1 VNAGIS
7 FRLLSWTKHRGIRET
22 AKTQES
28 ENRSLRLLG
37 EETGGS
43 MIELILSSTIML
55 AVLLCMIQTCMVLYA
70 YCCTAMAAREAT
82 RWAIVRGSSCSSF
95 GSSCPATKSNIQT
108 YVQALQFPGVNAASF
123 GVTTTFSA
131 YPSGTCSPS
140 ASCNNPGNLV
150 KIQVTY
156 SYPISLPMVS
166 KMTLSLGSTSQM
178 IISQ

>member
-1 VNAGIS
+1 
-7 FRLLSWTKHRGIRET
+7 
-22 AKTQES
+22 
-28 ENRSLRLLG
+28 
-37 EETGGS
+37 